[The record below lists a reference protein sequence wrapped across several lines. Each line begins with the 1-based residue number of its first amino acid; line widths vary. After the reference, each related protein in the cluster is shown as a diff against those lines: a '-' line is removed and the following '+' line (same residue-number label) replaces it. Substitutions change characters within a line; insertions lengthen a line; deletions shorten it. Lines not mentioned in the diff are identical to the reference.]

1 MKLSTK
7 IRIFIIVLIAGF
19 CGLCAVFVP
28 RGAEYIAGFA
38 AEKGLEIAK
47 TAVFALGT
55 ALCAPCVALLALA
68 WRFADAVERDEVFT
82 ARTAQ
87 RLSLISA
94 IFIADCALFLC
105 GIVAMFCFGELLL
118 SPLFALIDL
127 IGFGI
132 GVLLRILSGYI
143 RRAAELKEEVEGT
156 L

>member
-28 RGAEYIAGFA
+28 RGSEYIAGFA
-38 AEKGLEIAK
+38 VQKGIAIPEA
-47 TAVFALGT
+47 AVYAVG
-55 ALCAPCVALLALA
+55 ALLCLPCLVLLVIA
-68 WRFADAVERDEVFT
+68 WRFGGIVERDEVFT
-82 ARTAQ
+82 PLTART
-87 RLSLISA
+87 LSLISW
-94 IFIADCALFLC
+94 IFFIDCALFLC
-105 GIVAMFCFGELLL
+105 GIVVMFAFGEMLLA
-118 SPLFALIDL
+118 PIFALIDL